1 MNALSD
7 ATLWGVIALLG
18 IGTFAIRFSFL
29 AFAGNR
35 NRPLP
40 EWLLRLLRYVPV
52 SVLPALVAPMV
63 VWPPATGGEP
73 DVPRLVAAVSAL
85 AVGAIT
91 RNVLAGIGAGL
102 GMLYVLLA
110 LGV

>member
-29 AFAGNR
+29 AFAG

-91 RNVLAGIGAGL
+91 RHVLAGIAAGL
-102 GMLYVLLA
+102 GMLYVLLV
-110 LGV
+110 LGA

>member
-1 MNALSD
+1 MSRLSEPM
-7 ATLWGVIALLG
+7 LWAVIALLA

-35 NRPLP
+35 PLP
-40 EWLLRLLRYVPV
+40 EWVLRLLRYVPV

-85 AVGAIT
+85 AVGALA

-102 GMLYVLLA
+102 VMLFGLLA
-110 LGV
+110 LGL

>member
-1 MNALSD
+1 MTTLSD

-29 AFAGNR
+29 AFAG

-110 LGV
+110 LGA